1 MTSDVDP
8 AVPEPVSGAGRRR
21 RGRRAGRVAVVVAAV
36 AVAGTAAVA
45 ATGFG
50 YDAVLGGNEQNGETG
65 GGLPPQTAQVSRQ
78 TLVDSQTESG
88 ELGYGNST
96 TVSGRVGGTLTGLP
110 STGSTIKRG
119 QALYRLDNTPVLLLY
134 GSLPAYR
141 ALSPGVE
148 GADVKQFEENLR
160 ALGYD
165 GFTVDD
171 AYSVSTASAVR
182 KWQEDLGL
190 PQTGT
195 VELGRIAYAAGA
207 VRVDTHEAAL
217 GDAVQPGTA
226 VLSYTGSARVV
237 TVELDVADQRL
248 AKKGT
253 AVSLTLP
260 DGKTTAGKITKV
272 ETVIDTGSGSQGGG
286 QEDPK
291 TKIKVTVTVTDA
303 KALAGLDQAA
313 VDVAFTASQRENV
326 LTVPVAALL
335 ALAEGGYGVQ
345 VVDGASTRIVAVQ
358 TGMFASGRVEVTGD
372 GLAEG
377 MKVGIPA

>member
-1 MTSDVDP
+1 V
-8 AVPEPVSGAGRRR
+8 V
-21 RGRRAGRVAVVVAAV
+21 VVVAAV
-36 AVAGTAAVA
+36 AVAGAAAAA

-50 YDAVLGGNEQNGETG
+50 FGFDPVSGKGEQGEGAG
-65 GGLPPQTAQVSRQ
+65 GGLPPETAQVSRQ
-78 TLVDSQTESG
+78 TLVDMQTESG
-88 ELGYGNST
+88 ELGYGDAT
-96 TVSGRVGGTLTGLP
+96 TVSGRVGGTVTGLP
-110 STGSTIKRG
+110 ATGSTVKRG

-141 ALSPGVE
+141 ALSPGAE
-148 GADVKQFEENLR
+148 GADVKQFEQNLR

-171 AYSVSTASAVR
+171 EYSASTASAV
-182 KWQEDLGL
+182 KEWQEDLGL
-190 PQTGT
+190 PETGT
-195 VELGRIAYAAGA
+195 VELGRIVYAAGA
-207 VRVDTHEAAL
+207 VRVDSHEAAV

-237 TVELDVADQRL
+237 TVELDMADQRL
-248 AKKGT
+248 AKKGA

-260 DGKTTAGKITKV
+260 DGKTTAGKITKI
-272 ETVIDTGSGSQGGG
+272 ETVIDTGSGSEGGG

-313 VDVAFTASQRENV
+313 VDVAFTTSQREDV

-345 VVDGASTRIVAVQ
+345 VVEGTSTRIVAVQ
-358 TGMFASGRVEVTGD
+358 TGLFASGRVEVTGD

-377 MKVGIPA
+377 MTVGIPA